1 MELFGHCIAL
11 YAAAIKDGGMSHEKA
26 LEMLEEHSA
35 KLCLTDAIRCYVT
48 GDNVVKFG
56 RGYSHFTDGCGMTLP
71 FGEALKGFSSIE
83 QTEYVHGEGYIS
95 KFADEATDFAL
106 FCRMNPEMF
115 APGNEDWGICVL
127 SHLHQ
132 DVNSDTVWQY
142 DVSIC
147 DTKNDIVRYPY
158 TEKIVNGEQFRKDM
172 ALANIYIHR
181 MFVEYVW
188 NILEKE
194 LHEEEFLGRI
204 GASFDRWYNEKMSA
218 NTKKYIDMDKRVF
231 GATPEEMKELAKQIV
246 ATGMFANR
254 KHLDYTAITLFQN
267 AMVSLNP
274 VINHMIRMQKA

>member
-48 GDNVVKFG
+48 GDNVAKFG

-106 FCRMNPEMF
+106 FCRMNTEMF

>member
-48 GDNVVKFG
+48 GDNVAKFG

-106 FCRMNPEMF
+106 FCRMNTEMF

-127 SHLHQ
+127 SHLQQ

-274 VINHMIRMQKA
+274 VINHMIRMQKV

>member
-48 GDNVVKFG
+48 GDNVAKFG

>member
-95 KFADEATDFAL
+95 KFADESTDFAL

>member
-48 GDNVVKFG
+48 GDNVAKFG

-274 VINHMIRMQKA
+274 VINHMIRMQKV

>member
-48 GDNVVKFG
+48 GDNVAKFG

-106 FCRMNPEMF
+106 FCRMNTEMF

-188 NILEKE
+188 NILEQE
-194 LHEEEFLGRI
+194 LHEEEFLSRI